1 MLSGETATGSYPVE
15 AVRTMSKLA
24 LRAEASL
31 GEYGHLQHGIS
42 GTQNRITEAVSHA
55 AFSVANHVDAAA
67 IITLTETG
75 FTSRAISKFRPRC
88 PILAITTS
96 REVACKLCLNWG
108 VTSILFEG
116 HGSDDEMLRFAIRRG
131 TELGYVEPGDVIL
144 ITHGV
149 DHESGSTSLIKVLTV
164 GTPPEKS

>member
-1 MLSGETATGSYPVE
+1 MITATQMLDSMERNPVPTRAEVSDVANAIFDGTSAVMLSGETATGSYPVE

-96 REVACKLCLNWG
+96 RDVACKLCLDWG
-108 VTSILFEG
+108 VTSILFEA
-116 HGSDDEMLRFAIRRG
+116 H
-131 TELGYVEPGDVIL
+131 
-144 ITHGV
+144 
-149 DHESGSTSLIKVLTV
+149 
-164 GTPPEKS
+164 